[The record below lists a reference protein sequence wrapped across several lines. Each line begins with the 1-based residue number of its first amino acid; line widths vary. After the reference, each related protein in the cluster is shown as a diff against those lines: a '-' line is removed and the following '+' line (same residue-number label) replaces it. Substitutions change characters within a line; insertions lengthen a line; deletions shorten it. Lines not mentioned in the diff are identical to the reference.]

1 MKSSINNN
9 RPKVRYTIIMEVD
22 AAAST
27 SNRFKELIKFIIV
40 ELSNFHFRKQSG
52 SIIISP
58 IVTKIKIDY
67 KNNEMSSTNREINI
81 KSIWNKK

>member
-1 MKSSINNN
+1 MKTGIDNN

-27 SNRFKELIKFIIV
+27 SNRFKELIRFIVV